1 MGTWAV
7 DAFGND
13 YAQDWA
19 EDLHETS
26 NLDAVEDTLN
36 TVLDSGADL
45 EAPFAAEALAAI
57 EVLAR
62 LQGKGGPRSED
73 SASVDE
79 WVEARKAKASSRA
92 PTWRR
97 KPRKPSS
104 ASSRPT
110 ANCASCGKKAST
122 TPTGAPQSKTC
133 APVYKRRRHSRAG
146 GIHTARA

>member
-36 TVLDSGADL
+36 IVLDAVGEL
-45 EAPFAAEALAAI
+45 EAPFAAEALVAI

-62 LQGKGGPRSED
+62 LQGKGGASTED
-73 SASVDE
+73 SVAVDE
-79 WVEARKAKASSRA
+79 WVAARKPKA
-92 PTWRR
+92 
-97 KPRKPSS
+97 KPR
-104 ASSRPT
+104 ADL
-110 ANCASCGKKAST
+110 ADKA
-122 TPTGAPQSKTC
+122 
-133 APVYKRRRHSRAG
+133 
-146 GIHTARA
+146 ARALDRIAGDDSELRQLWQESEHYSDWQAAIADLRNRL

>member
-36 TVLDSGADL
+36 TVLDSGAEL

-62 LQGKGGPRSED
+62 LQGKGGPRTED
-73 SASVDE
+73 SAAVDG
-79 WVEARKAKASSRA
+79 WVDARKAKA
-92 PTWRR
+92 
-97 KPRKPSS
+97 KPR
-104 ASSRPT
+104 ADL
-110 ANCASCGKKAST
+110 AEKA
-122 TPTGAPQSKTC
+122 
-133 APVYKRRRHSRAG
+133 VRA
-146 GIHTARA
+146 IERILSPESELRQLWEDSEHYADWRAAVEDLRGRLN

>member
-19 EDLHETS
+19 EDLHETT

-36 TVLDSGADL
+36 TALDTPGEL

-62 LQGKGGPRSED
+62 LQGKGGVRSDD
-73 SASVDE
+73 SAGIDAWVD
-79 WVEARKAKASSRA
+79 ARKARA
-92 PTWRR
+92 
-97 KPRKPSS
+97 KPR
-104 ASSRPT
+104 ADL
-110 ANCASCGKKAST
+110 AEKA
-122 TPTGAPQSKTC
+122 
-133 APVYKRRRHSRAG
+133 
-146 GIHTARA
+146 ARAIERILSAECELRQLWEESEHYADWRAAVEDLRARLG

>member
-19 EDLHETS
+19 KDLHETG

-36 TVLDSGADL
+36 TALDTPGELD
-45 EAPFAAEALAAI
+45 APFAAEALVAI

-62 LQGKGGPRSED
+62 LQGKGGPQSED

-79 WVEARKAKASSRA
+79 WVEARKHK
-92 PTWRR
+92 T
-97 KPRKPSS
+97 KPR
-104 ASSRPT
+104 ADL
-110 ANCASCGKKAST
+110 ADKA
-122 TPTGAPQSKTC
+122 
-133 APVYKRRRHSRAG
+133 
-146 GIHTARA
+146 ARALDRILSEESELRALWEESEHYEAWRASVDDLRARL

>member
-36 TVLDSGADL
+36 TVLDSGAEL

-62 LQGKGGPRSED
+62 LQGKGGARSED
-73 SASVDE
+73 SAAVDE
-79 WVEARKAKASSRA
+79 WVEARKAK
-92 PTWRR
+92 TV
-97 KPRKPSS
+97 KPRADLAAKAAQAIERILAPDSELRQLWEDS
-104 ASSRPT
+104 EHYADWRAS
-110 ANCASCGKKAST
+110 
-122 TPTGAPQSKTC
+122 
-133 APVYKRRRHSRAG
+133 VEDLRARL
-146 GIHTARA
+146 A

>member
-36 TVLDSGADL
+36 TVLDSGDYL

-79 WVEARKAKASSRA
+79 WVDARKAK
-92 PTWRR
+92 PV
-97 KPRKPSS
+97 KPRADLAAKAAQAIERILAPDSELRQLWEDS
-104 ASSRPT
+104 EHYADWRAS
-110 ANCASCGKKAST
+110 
-122 TPTGAPQSKTC
+122 
-133 APVYKRRRHSRAG
+133 VEDLRA
-146 GIHTARA
+146 RL

>member
-36 TVLDSGADL
+36 TVLDSGAEL

-73 SASVDE
+73 SAAVDE
-79 WVEARKAKASSRA
+79 WVEARKGKAVKPRADLAAKAAQAIERILASDSELRQLWEDSEHYADWRA
-92 PTWRR
+92 
-97 KPRKPSS
+97 S
-104 ASSRPT
+104 
-110 ANCASCGKKAST
+110 
-122 TPTGAPQSKTC
+122 
-133 APVYKRRRHSRAG
+133 VEDLRARL
-146 GIHTARA
+146 A

>member
-1 MGTWAV
+1 MGTWSV

-36 TVLDSGADL
+36 TVLDSGAEL

-62 LQGKGGPRSED
+62 LQGKGGPQTED
-73 SASVDE
+73 SAAIDE
-79 WVEARKAKASSRA
+79 WVEARKAKA
-92 PTWRR
+92 
-97 KPRKPSS
+97 KPRADLAEK
-104 ASSRPT
+104 ALRAIERIT
-110 ANCASCGKKAST
+110 APDSELRQLWEESEHYADWCASVEDLRTRLA
-122 TPTGAPQSKTC
+122 
-133 APVYKRRRHSRAG
+133 
-146 GIHTARA
+146 

>member
-1 MGTWAV
+1 MGTWSV

-19 EDLHETS
+19 EDLHETG

-36 TVLDSGADL
+36 TALDAPGELD
-45 EAPFAAEALAAI
+45 APFGAEALVAI

-79 WVEARKAKASSRA
+79 WVEARKPKA
-92 PTWRR
+92 
-97 KPRKPSS
+97 KPR
-104 ASSRPT
+104 ADL
-110 ANCASCGKKAST
+110 ADKA
-122 TPTGAPQSKTC
+122 
-133 APVYKRRRHSRAG
+133 
-146 GIHTARA
+146 ARALERILSEESELRALWEESEHYEAWRASVEDLRARL

>member
-19 EDLHETS
+19 QDLHETS

-36 TVLDSGADL
+36 TVLDSGAEL
-45 EAPFAAEALAAI
+45 EAPFAAEALVAI

-62 LQGKGGPRSED
+62 LQGKGGQRTED

-79 WVEARKAKASSRA
+79 WVEARKAKARPRA
-92 PTWRR
+92 DL
-97 KPRKPSS
+97 
-104 ASSRPT
+104 AE
-110 ANCASCGKKAST
+110 KA
-122 TPTGAPQSKTC
+122 
-133 APVYKRRRHSRAG
+133 
-146 GIHTARA
+146 ARAIERILSPESELRQLWEDSEHYADWRAAVEDLRTRL